1 MKPVKWIVLISL
13 LLLLL
18 VLGAFLLHPLV
29 RFSIN
34 LYLDRFDRA
43 ESVYLSGIR
52 DSERLDK
59 AAREQLRRY
68 VDQTAE
74 SYYKGEL
81 SYGDA
86 MAVLSPLSQADM
98 PQEDIAPVIQAIKEM
113 ETARTDLVQADAS
126 AAGSDYSRA
135 IPLYRQ
141 SLIADEGAAYRLRQT
156 EAAYKNSILDQA
168 EGAMNAGEYASAEA
182 PARYGSGCL

>member
-18 VLGAFLLHPLV
+18 VLRAFLLHPLV

-59 AAREQLRRY
+59 AAREQ
-68 VDQTAE
+68 AE
-74 SYYKGEL
+74 RER
-81 SYGDA
+81 
-86 MAVLSPLSQADM
+86 Q
-98 PQEDIAPVIQAIKEM
+98 IAEREKHRAARKL
-113 ETARTDLVQADAS
+113 ARTDRELE
-126 AAGSDYSRA
+126 R
-135 IPLYRQ
+135 
-141 SLIADEGAAYRLRQT
+141 
-156 EAAYKNSILDQA
+156 
-168 EGAMNAGEYASAEA
+168 
-182 PARYGSGCL
+182 

>member
-1 MKPVKWIVLISL
+1 MQRRPRICFRI

-59 AAREQLRRY
+59 AAREQ
-68 VDQTAE
+68 AE
-74 SYYKGEL
+74 RERQIAEREKQRAMRKITKKG
-81 SYGDA
+81 
-86 MAVLSPLSQADM
+86 
-98 PQEDIAPVIQAIKEM
+98 
-113 ETARTDLVQADAS
+113 RDLE
-126 AAGSDYSRA
+126 R
-135 IPLYRQ
+135 
-141 SLIADEGAAYRLRQT
+141 
-156 EAAYKNSILDQA
+156 
-168 EGAMNAGEYASAEA
+168 
-182 PARYGSGCL
+182 